1 MRRLRGGCLCQVRA
15 HSACGAPSRRHCG
28 WRSRKR
34 SSRLSAHAAART
46 AAPRAPSHARSLSAS
61 ASATSIGASCLIH
74 AVCARSSAA
83 YASPPAPAPL
93 PLPYSLSSHPAGRI
107 RGRQLANKIKIKIKT
122 LNPMR
127 YGSRGEEDLEDG
139 GSKLLPASPS
149 DMSTKSSSTF
159 QAEPAP

>member
-1 MRRLRGGCLCQVRA
+1 
-15 HSACGAPSRRHCG
+15 
-28 WRSRKR
+28 
-34 SSRLSAHAAART
+34 
-46 AAPRAPSHARSLSAS
+46 
-61 ASATSIGASCLIH
+61 
-74 AVCARSSAA
+74 
-83 YASPPAPAPL
+83 
-93 PLPYSLSSHPAGRI
+93 
-107 RGRQLANKIKIKIKT
+107 LANKIKIKT